1 MEMDIQPFGTALAAA
16 GGQGSSTAVLA
27 GIVIVVVLALAY
39 WFFLRRRGSKAGS
52 ANAVQDTSGCAALAA
67 GVLSAVGGR
76 GNIAGCDYC
85 ATRLRL
91 VIRDYTKVD
100 EKAVKAAGAAGV
112 IRPDKN
118 TCQIILGNRTK
129 AVYDELKKLL

>member
-1 MEMDIQPFGTALAAA
+1 MEMEFQPFGTALAAA
-16 GGQGSSTAVLA
+16 GGQGSSTAVLV
-27 GIVIVVVLALAY
+27 GIAVVVVLALVY
-39 WFFLRRRGSKAGS
+39 WFFIRKRGSKAAG
-52 ANAVQDTSGCAALAA
+52 ADAVQDTSGCAELAA
-67 GVLSAVGGR
+67 GVLSAVGGK
-76 GNIAGCDYC
+76 GNIAACDYC
-85 ATRLRL
+85 STRLRL

-118 TCQIILGNRTK
+118 TCQIICGNRTK